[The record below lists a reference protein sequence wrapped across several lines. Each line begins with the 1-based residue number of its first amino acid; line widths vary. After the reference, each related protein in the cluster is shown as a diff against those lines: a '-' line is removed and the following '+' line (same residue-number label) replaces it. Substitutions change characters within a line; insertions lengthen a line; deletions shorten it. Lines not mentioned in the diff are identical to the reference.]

1 MGVLPI
7 DTREALHLNELHSRA
22 TCYRRV
28 YGFVFS
34 FSTLVISFHQMNLKS
49 IYKPKTNSCQSY
61 YRCNSAWNRFGRWI
75 LAGVLIFIGLILLFA
90 IMCITRRRRRRT
102 QIRSGN
108 THMTY
113 NQPNTYGQA
122 PANNYNSQQQYA
134 PPAGAPPHHGGGNQ
148 DYYGTSGVTQP
159 SNTYAK

>member
-22 TCYRRV
+22 TCYRRG
-28 YGFVFS
+28 YG
-34 FSTLVISFHQMNLKS
+34 
-49 IYKPKTNSCQSY
+49 Y

-75 LAGVLIFIGLILLFA
+75 LAGVLIFIGIILLFA
-90 IMCITRRRRRRT
+90 IMCISRRRRRRM

-108 THMTY
+108 TPMTY
-113 NQPNTYGQA
+113 NQPNTYGQ
-122 PANNYNSQQQYA
+122 PPTSNNYNYSQQQYA
-134 PPAGAPPHHGGGNQ
+134 PPAGAPGGANQ